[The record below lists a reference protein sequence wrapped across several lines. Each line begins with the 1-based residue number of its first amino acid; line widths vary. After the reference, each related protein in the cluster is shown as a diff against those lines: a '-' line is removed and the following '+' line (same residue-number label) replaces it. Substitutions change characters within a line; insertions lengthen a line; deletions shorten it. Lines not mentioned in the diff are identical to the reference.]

1 MVRSLLERIDAVHG
15 KHVAAKTE
23 VEAKMREVVDAWK
36 KTTEQHVQRTPKA

>member
-1 MVRSLLERIDAVHG
+1 MHG

-23 VEAKMREVVDAWK
+23 VEAKMWEVVDAWK